1 MKQNNLEIDHY
12 DISLLQYLAQ
22 GKSIDDMATTFLQLN
37 IKPNSKSSIEK
48 RVARLKDLFKAHNNI
63 HLIAIVK
70 DLGII

>member
-1 MKQNNLEIDHY
+1 
-12 DISLLQYLAQ
+12 
-22 GKSIDDMATTFLQLN
+22 MATTFLQLN

-48 RVARLKDLFKAHNNI
+48 RVARLKDLFKANNNI